1 MEKLG
6 IENLHCMLINPENLP
21 PEFDSTISLDRT
33 HQKNCDYLIITNN
46 TKQYFDFK
54 TFPLN
59 ALNYCTQSRAMSKKK
74 ITIQYT
80 KVQRT
85 NKKHQPRGDC
95 DSLIMKKV
103 QYQNCYTS
111 CSAFFDLY
119 QKRGIRYKRVK
130 TKKRES

>member
-1 MEKLG
+1 MDFLFLCT
-6 IENLHCMLINPENLP
+6 IHVI
-21 PEFDSTISLDRT
+21 ISLLNVEIFKYHINNMYNIYMNT
-33 HQKNCDYLIITNN
+33 ILGAALFLKKNIHIILLLTPYN
-46 TKQYFDFK
+46 KYFDFK

-95 DSLIMKKV
+95 NSLIMKKV

-119 QKRGIRYKRVK
+119 QKKRY
-130 TKKRES
+130 SL